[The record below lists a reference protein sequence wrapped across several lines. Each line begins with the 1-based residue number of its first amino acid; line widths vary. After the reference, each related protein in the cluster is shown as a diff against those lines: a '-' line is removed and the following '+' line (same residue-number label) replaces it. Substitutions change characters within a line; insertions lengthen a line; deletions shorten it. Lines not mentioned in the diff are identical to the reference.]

1 MRNIDRFKTPEPVAD
16 VPALHHVIHGGPA
29 ITDPCCVW
37 SAAYNLLVKRAC
49 KDHLPAFAVC
59 DGSSAPTAWLCAR
72 FYGHHAVLTPF
83 HVWTF
88 VGRYCWSAKS
98 NCQTCF
104 SATLRRSAKE
114 TRGRYDCRFNVWCLI
129 VSCAHVL
136 YCRMDEYGLDCVTP
150 CIAM

>member
-49 KDHLPAFAVC
+49 KDHLPAFVVC

-83 HVWTF
+83 HFGSSSGVIAGARSQIAKLAFLPLFEEVQRKPEGIRLSVQCLAF
-88 VGRYCWSAKS
+88 VLFLVH
-98 NCQTCF
+98 T
-104 SATLRRSAKE
+104 
-114 TRGRYDCRFNVWCLI
+114 I
-129 VSCAHVL
+129 L
-136 YCRMDEYGLDCVTP
+136 YCRMDEYGLDCVTQ
-150 CIAM
+150 CITM